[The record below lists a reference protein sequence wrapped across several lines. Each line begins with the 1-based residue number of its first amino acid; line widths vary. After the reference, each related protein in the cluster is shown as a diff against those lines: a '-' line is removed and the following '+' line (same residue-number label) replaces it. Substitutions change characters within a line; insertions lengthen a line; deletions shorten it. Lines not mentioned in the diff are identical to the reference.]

1 MSLKLLIAD
10 DETLIREGLASLDWE
25 HYGLNVVAACKN
37 GEEAFEMVKRHH
49 PDIILSDIRMP
60 KRDGLWLAENVTAV
74 FPEIKIVFI
83 TSYSDFEYAQKAIE
97 LGIAEYILKPIE
109 DEPLFQTVCKL
120 RDEILEE
127 QHQKVEIAKF
137 KSTVAESKHFLK
149 SWFLNRFSNNEKKFE
164 FFALHPENSYYAA
177 IVVRFDS
184 DAMSEVE
191 LDAFL
196 KFEKIVYQLKD
207 NKLKIIPFYDGNLF
221 TFFFEF
227 SKSKELLAMESAL
240 YTVSNQIKDYL
251 DEYTDENYTIGI
263 GFIQPGLTY
272 INDCYETALSALN
285 YSSYL
290 GAKQI
295 IYIKDFEPKNPAS
308 MQPTYNPELNTAYLN
323 AIKAGNE
330 FDVEDIIDSIF
341 NQSPLPPLDD
351 LKRTVLELIIGI
363 SKAIAEAGEDPK
375 ILFNDTDVWSVVNKC
390 EDHDA
395 LYQLIKGVSVVV
407 SSRLSDM
414 RNNKNAA
421 VVAKVKQIVEDN
433 YAETASLDNIAT
445 QIYLSPCYLSVIF
458 SKETNMTFKDYLI
471 QTRIRKA
478 KELLENTNMKIY
490 EVAKKVGYNDARYF
504 SDLFR
509 RITGKT
515 PSQFRNE

>member
-10 DETLIREGLASLDWE
+10 DEELIREGLASLDWDA
-25 HYGLNVVAACKN
+25 YGLAVAAVCKN
-37 GEEAFEMVKRHH
+37 GEEAYEMVKRHH
-49 PDIILSDIRMP
+49 PDIVLSDIRMP
-60 KRDGLWLAENVTAV
+60 KKDGLWLAEKITAE
-74 FPEIKIVFI
+74 FPDTKIVFI
-83 TSYSDFEYAQKAIE
+83 TSYSDFDYAQKAIE

-109 DEPLFQTVCKL
+109 DEQLFQTVCKL
-120 RDEILEE
+120 RDEILEAE
-127 QHQKVEIAKF
+127 HQKVEIAKF

-149 SWFLNRFSNNEKKFE
+149 SWFLNRFSNNEKKFD
-164 FFALHPENSYYAA
+164 FFELQPENSCYAA
-177 IVVRFDS
+177 LVVRFDS
-184 DAMSEVE
+184 DDMSEVE
-191 LDAFL
+191 LNAFL
-196 KFEKIVYQLKD
+196 KFEKIVYLLRNQKI
-207 NKLKIIPFYDGNLF
+207 KIIPFYDGNLF

-227 SKSKELLAMESAL
+227 SKSQELLSMESTL
-240 YTVSNQIKDYL
+240 YSVSNQIKDYL
-251 DEYTDENYTIGI
+251 DEFTKENYTIGI
-263 GFIQPGLTY
+263 GFIQSGINYL
-272 INDCYETALSALN
+272 NDCYETAISALN

-290 GAKQI
+290 GSNQI

-308 MQPTYNPELNTAYLN
+308 TQPAYHPELNAEYLN
-323 AIKAGNE
+323 AIKTGNE
-330 FDVEDIIDSIF
+330 QTVEEIIDSIF
-341 NQSPLPPLDD
+341 DPTTRPPLDD

-363 SKAIAEAGEDPK
+363 SKAIAEVGEDPK

-390 EDHDA
+390 EDYDA
-395 LYQLIKGVSVVV
+395 LYQLLKGVSLVV

-414 RNNKNAA
+414 RNNKNAT
-421 VVAKVKQIVEDN
+421 VVAKVKQIVEEN

-509 RITGKT
+509 RLTGKT